1 MYHYT
6 SPEVVP
12 YLFEVGLRMSMH
24 GPGGGGVYLSTRGP
38 ASYGLGTPHYE
49 ENLIKVV
56 LNIKTSIYQK
66 FAIRCNLRILPR
78 TSLGARSW
86 F

>member
-56 LNIKTSIYQK
+56 LK
-66 FAIRCNLRILPR
+66 F
-78 TSLGARSW
+78 T
-86 F
+86 